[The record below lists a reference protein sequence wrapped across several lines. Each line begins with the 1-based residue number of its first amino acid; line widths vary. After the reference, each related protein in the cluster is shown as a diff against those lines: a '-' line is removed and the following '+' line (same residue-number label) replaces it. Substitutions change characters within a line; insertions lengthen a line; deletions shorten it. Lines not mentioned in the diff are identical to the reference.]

1 MNRPLPDVVGGVIVE
16 RHHVL
21 NEESNLA
28 FTRKAV
34 LHTTEGT
41 FESAMAVFAGG
52 NQPNVL
58 LGRDSKRKIR
68 LVEYGGVGVMARA
81 LLHPAGTPETN
92 RACMFQ
98 IEVAGFRQIGKE
110 ILLTPDKGVM
120 DEEFRKVLAAV
131 WQQVAKLGGVP
142 LVRGGNNSRSLQNW
156 TKHKGWFGHVEVPNN
171 DHSDPGG
178 HDYDKTFQ
186 MAIPEPEYR
195 LILKNGEG
203 AELERSAKFRKGE
216 LASLMKF
223 TVGDRD
229 FEDDV
234 RPELWDDGDVVLK
247 LERA

>member
-1 MNRPLPDVVGGVIVE
+1 MDRPLPKQVAGITVE
-16 RHHVL
+16 RKHVL
-21 NEESNLA
+21 DEESNLA

-34 LHTTEGT
+34 LHTTEGS
-41 FESAMAVFAGG
+41 FESALAVFEGG

-58 LGRDSKRKIR
+58 MGRDAKGKMRI
-68 LVEYGGVGVMARA
+68 VEYGGVGVMARA
-81 LLHPAGTPETN
+81 LLHPPGTPETN
-92 RACMFQ
+92 RACVFQ
-98 IEVAGFRQIGKE
+98 IEVAGFRQTAAE
-110 ILLTPDKGVM
+110 ILVAPNKKVM
-120 DEEFRKVLAAV
+120 DDSFRSVLAAL
-131 WQQVAKLGGVP
+131 WQQAAKLGGVP
-142 LVRGGNNSRSLQNW
+142 LVRGGDGSRSLSHW
-156 TKHKGWFGHVEVPNN
+156 TQHKGWFGHVEVPNN
-171 DHSDPGG
+171 DHTDPGG
-178 HDYDKTFQ
+178 HEYDKTFQ